1 MKYECLTKDGKLVI
15 AKQEGWKWSEREL
28 KEFDLATYE
37 QSIIATANEEVVL
50 SNGVKTTLLDIDPGL
65 VAFTAELE

>member
-15 AKQEGWKWSEREL
+15 AKQAGWKWSEREL
-28 KEFDLATYE
+28 KEFDVATYE

-50 SNGVKTTLLDIDPGL
+50 SNGVKTTILDIDPGL
-65 VAFTAELE
+65 VAFTAEFE

>member
-15 AKQEGWKWSEREL
+15 AKCAGWNWSEREL
-28 KEFDLATYE
+28 KEFDIVSYE
-37 QSIIATANEEVVL
+37 RDIIAAANEEVKL